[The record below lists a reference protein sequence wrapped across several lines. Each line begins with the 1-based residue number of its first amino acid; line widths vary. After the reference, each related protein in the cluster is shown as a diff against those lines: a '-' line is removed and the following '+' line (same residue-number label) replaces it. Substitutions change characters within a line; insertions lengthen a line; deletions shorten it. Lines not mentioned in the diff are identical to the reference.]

1 MTKHAMFY
9 SPSPNLCRL
18 NGSTLMQ
25 GTWQWFKLFVFHLIA
40 ILLLATW
47 LWQPTR
53 VLWDQLDVKIFHA
66 LNAPLASHPLWAC
79 IWAFGSMRATDIAV
93 GVVMLSFFL
102 KGDWL
107 FAKQDVRA
115 ALFAFLSALFLLLVL
130 RAGPFS
136 MLVDKLHWQHASP
149 SLVLVGAVRIGA
161 LFPHWDHVVQI
172 KDSSGNSFPGDHATV
187 LLLWAFFI
195 TPFASFR
202 QRVLVWLL
210 LALFLMPR
218 LVAGAHWGTDIFIG
232 GLFLG
237 LVTFAWSFYTP
248 FVVVGVRLLEH
259 LFAPVIGLLR
269 AVPLINRLSIIAG
282 G

>member
-1 MTKHAMFY
+1 V
-9 SPSPNLCRL
+9 L
-18 NGSTLMQ
+18 
-25 GTWQWFKLFVFHLIA
+25 HLLA
-40 ILLLATW
+40 VLVLATW

-53 VLWDQLDVKIFHA
+53 ALWDQLDLKIFHA
-66 LNAPLASHPLWAC
+66 LNAPLASHPLWAY
-79 IWAFGSMRATDIAV
+79 IWAFGSMRVTDIAV

-107 FAKQDVRA
+107 FARHDVRA

-136 MLVDKLHWQHASP
+136 MLVDKLPWQHASP
-149 SLVLVGAVRIGA
+149 SLVLEGAVRIGA
-161 LFPHWDHVVQI
+161 LFPHWDQVVHI

-187 LLLWAFFI
+187 LLLWAFFV
-195 TPFASFR
+195 TPFASSR
-202 QRVLVWLL
+202 QRVLIWLL
-210 LALFLMPR
+210 LVLFLMPR

-248 FVVVGVRLLEH
+248 FVVVSVRCLER
-259 LFAPVIGLLR
+259 LFAPVIGFLR
-269 AVPLINRLSIIAG
+269 VVPLIKRLSIIAG
-282 G
+282 DGDT

>member
-9 SPSPNLCRL
+9 APSQDLCRL

-25 GTWQWFKLFVFHLIA
+25 GTWQWSRFFVFHLIA
-40 ILLLATW
+40 ALVLATW

-53 VLWDQLDVKIFHA
+53 MFWNQLDLTIFHA
-66 LNAPLASHPLWAC
+66 LNAPLASNTLWAY
-79 IWAFGSMRATDIAV
+79 IWAFGSMRVTDIAV

-102 KGDWL
+102 RGDWL
-107 FAKQDVRA
+107 FAKHDVRA

-136 MLVDKLHWQHASP
+136 FLVDKLHWQHASP
-149 SLVLVGAVRIGA
+149 SLMLDGAVRLGT
-161 LFPHWDHVVQI
+161 LFPHWDQVVHI

-195 TPFASFR
+195 TPFASVR
-202 QRVLVWLL
+202 QRVLIWLL
-210 LALFLMPR
+210 LVLFLMPR

-232 GLFLG
+232 GVFLG

-248 FVVVGVRLLEH
+248 FVVVSVRLLER
-259 LFAPVIGLLR
+259 LFAPLIRLLR
-269 AVPLINRLSIIAG
+269 VVPLINRLSIIAG